1 MFEGDSAD
9 MFAEKFRVGAEGRV
23 SGAQT
28 RERGP
33 PSALA
38 EFYM

>member
-9 MFAEKFRVGAEGRV
+9 MCAKNFQVL
-23 SGAQT
+23 
-28 RERGP
+28 GP

-38 EFYM
+38 EILFNI